1 MPTRHPKY
9 KTKRCRAFHTK
20 GICRYGPRCH
30 FIHSAGDHSRDLIQT
45 NLIKPPLSL
54 TERTKSPE
62 KVGSSRRNTFRF
74 TVQDRFSILEER
86 STQEDRNS
94 PIRSAVLYDPSQS
107 QNQSQSLSQ
116 NQNQSPSQNSPEA
129 SDNNNNNSENLYD
142 FVFASTGKEIEY
154 FDDVSF
160 KGNNKI
166 PKSCP
171 ESSRSP
177 NPKRRE
183 IKSQPL

>member
-1 MPTRHPKY
+1 MGPIRHPKY

-45 NLIKPPLSL
+45 NLIKHPLSL
-54 TERTKSPE
+54 TARTKSPE

-74 TVQDRFSILEER
+74 ALQNRFSILEER

-116 NQNQSPSQNSPEA
+116 NQNQSQNIPEA
-129 SDNNNNNSENLYD
+129 SNDNNNNRDNL
-142 FVFASTGKEIEY
+142 
-154 FDDVSF
+154 
-160 KGNNKI
+160 
-166 PKSCP
+166 
-171 ESSRSP
+171 
-177 NPKRRE
+177 
-183 IKSQPL
+183 